1 MKTFGRFLILTAAL
15 LSIHSSAQI
24 VTTYSSLGEPGDTYA
39 TGNGWLVN
47 GSANPPQP
55 YVGETFAFTPTVS
68 GRLSQV
74 RVAIGADQNLA
85 TDLANILIAADG
97 GRGLPGPTLE
107 SFLNVSCPGFFGA
120 QNPLVSLTSVVNP
133 NLQAGGTYWICVMPA
148 LPTAAVTV
156 NQNNQGLQA
165 LQAQVFSSGWYAR
178 GNKTTF
184 AFDVAVAVPEP
195 SATAVL
201 VAGLCLLLSPLARRS
216 RTGRLL
222 TDTGR
227 FARR

>member
-1 MKTFGRFLILTAAL
+1 MKTFGKLLILTAAL

-24 VTTYSSLGEPGDTYA
+24 VTAYSTLGEPGDTYDP
-39 TGNGWLVN
+39 GNGWLVN

-55 YVGETFAFTPTVS
+55 FVGEAFAFTPNVS

-74 RVAIGADQNLA
+74 RVAISANKSLA
-85 TDLANILIAADG
+85 TDLANILIAANG
-97 GRGLPGPTLE
+97 SGSLPGATLE

-120 QNPLVSLTSVVNP
+120 RNPLVSLPSVANP
-133 NLQAGGTYWICVMPA
+133 YLQAGSTYWICVTPA
-148 LPTAAVTV
+148 LSTAAVSV

-165 LQAQVFSSGWYAR
+165 AQAQVFSSGWYAR

-195 SATAVL
+195 STTALL
-201 VAGLCLLLSPLARRS
+201 VAGIPILLSPLARRL
-216 RTGRLL
+216 RK
-222 TDTGR
+222 
-227 FARR
+227 RRIPPGSSPSA